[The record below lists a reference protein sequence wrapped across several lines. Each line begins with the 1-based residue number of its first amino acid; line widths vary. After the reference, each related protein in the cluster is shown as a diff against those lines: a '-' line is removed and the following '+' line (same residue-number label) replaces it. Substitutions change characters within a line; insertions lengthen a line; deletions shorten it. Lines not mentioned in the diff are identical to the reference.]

1 MIVYPDGP
9 CISFVNSILEK
20 DIIKRIPADYSLN
33 LLISRKQKLE
43 GYNKFKINNK
53 NLNNIQRDLINL
65 LNYDDQN
72 FFQDKTEEEDNN
84 NLNEGE
90 LINNKYQGDNS
101 NISEK
106 PDLIEEN
113 QNKEMEPIIKA
124 NSDSHEEEESQ
135 DSINNELLSNKAVQQ
150 NENMVD
156 INNSKQNTKNN
167 DNFKCNINQNIYNN
181 FNIPYINFI
190 YNIGTNGMNNN
201 LMNDNINNSDNNNSM
216 NLNNFNNNIINNN
229 MVQNIENPT
238 NNINNYYNISF
249 DINNSRNEPYNYNNK
264 DLDVFKNNMNM
275 NDINNRTNNYNNY
288 FVNNNNFINKKNLNK
303 HNNAKEIKYM
313 NMTLEELANKLDLIA
328 TKKHGCKFL
337 ENYLKSSE
345 NQTYIINNIFYPK
358 LYWVK
363 LYELCN
369 DLFGNYF
376 IQALIPELDNNN
388 IISFTNLVTNN
399 LLNLCLNQHGTRV
412 VQILINNIKD
422 NKFGLLLLFTKALS
436 KIMDKLLNN
445 LNGSFVIMHYAA
457 TIKDNDFIYDF
468 LNNNLVFI
476 ATNSYSCSALQKL
489 IDISTNQQK
498 QKLLINIINNTDNL
512 VGNQCGLYV
521 LQFIMNKKNYY
532 INDAILDKIINKI
545 IYLSKR
551 KYSSNVIEKCLETCS
566 PEKVNKLINIL
577 NKEIIIRDL
586 IKDNF
591 GNYVIQKLLIVCT
604 NDEIK
609 QKILGYIALEF
620 NNLKSLPFG
629 QKLMNKIIMAY
640 PQIKHNF

>member
-9 CISFVNSILEK
+9 CVSFVNSILEK

-43 GYNKFKINNK
+43 SYNKFKVNNK

-72 FFQDKTEEEDNN
+72 YFQDKAEEGNYEQ
-84 NLNEGE
+84 NEGE
-90 LINNKYQGDNS
+90 FNNNKYQDVNS
-101 NISEK
+101 IIPDK
-106 PDLIEEN
+106 PELINEN
-113 QNKEMEPIIKA
+113 QNKEMESIFKT
-124 NSDSHEEEESQ
+124 NSDSNEEESE
-135 DSINNELLSNKAVQQ
+135 DSINNDILSNKAIQI
-150 NENMVD
+150 NENIKD
-156 INNSKQNTKNN
+156 INNTKQNTKNN
-167 DNFKCNINQNIYNN
+167 DNLKCNINQNIYNN

-190 YNIGTNGMNNN
+190 YNIGTNGINNN
-201 LMNDNINNSDNNNSM
+201 FMNDKINNSDNNKPM
-216 NLNNFNNNIINNN
+216 NLNNFNNQIINNN
-229 MVQNIENPT
+229 MIQNIENPT

-249 DINNSRNEPYNYNNK
+249 DINNSRNEPYNYKNK
-264 DLDVFKNNMNM
+264 DFDAFKNNMNM
-275 NDINNRTNNYNNY
+275 SDINNRTNNYNNY
-288 FVNNNNFINKKNLNK
+288 FVNNNNFINKKNINK
-303 HNNAKEIKYM
+303 RNNTKEIKYM

-337 ENYLKSSE
+337 ENYLKSSD
-345 NQTYIINNIFYPK
+345 NQSYIINKIFYPK

-388 IISFTNLVTNN
+388 IISFTNLVINN

-422 NKFGLLLLFTKALS
+422 NKFGLLLSFTKALS

-468 LNNNLVFI
+468 LNKNLVFI

-498 QKLLINIINNTDNL
+498 QKLLFNLINNTDNL

-521 LQFIMNKKNYY
+521 LQFIMSKNNYY
-532 INDAILDKIINKI
+532 VNDAILDKIINKI

-551 KYSSNVIEKCLETCS
+551 KYSSNVIEKCLESCS
-566 PEKVNKLINIL
+566 PEKVNKLINIF
-577 NKEIIIRDL
+577 NNEMIIRDL
-586 IKDNF
+586 IKDKF
-591 GNYVIQKLLIVCT
+591 GNYVIQKLLIICS

-609 QKILGYIALEF
+609 KNILRYIALEF
-620 NNLKSLPFG
+620 NNLKNLPFG
-629 QKLMNKIIMAY
+629 QKLLNKIIMAY

>member
-9 CISFVNSILEK
+9 CVSFVNSILEK

-43 GYNKFKINNK
+43 SYNKFKVNNK

-72 FFQDKTEEEDNN
+72 YFQDKAEEGNYEQ
-84 NLNEGE
+84 NEGE
-90 LINNKYQGDNS
+90 FNNNKYQDVNS
-101 NISEK
+101 IIPDK
-106 PDLIEEN
+106 PELINEN
-113 QNKEMEPIIKA
+113 QNKEMESIFKT
-124 NSDSHEEEESQ
+124 NSDSNEEESE
-135 DSINNELLSNKAVQQ
+135 DSINNDILSNKAIQI
-150 NENMVD
+150 NENIKD
-156 INNSKQNTKNN
+156 INNTKQNTKNN
-167 DNFKCNINQNIYNN
+167 DNLKCNINQNIYNN

-190 YNIGTNGMNNN
+190 YNIGTNGINNN
-201 LMNDNINNSDNNNSM
+201 FMNDKINNSDNNKPM
-216 NLNNFNNNIINNN
+216 NLNNFNNQIINNN
-229 MVQNIENPT
+229 MIQNIENPT

-249 DINNSRNEPYNYNNK
+249 DINNSRNEPYNYKNK
-264 DLDVFKNNMNM
+264 DFDAFKN
-275 NDINNRTNNYNNY
+275 NNYNNY
-288 FVNNNNFINKKNLNK
+288 FVNNNNFINKKNINK
-303 HNNAKEIKYM
+303 RNNTKEIKYM

-337 ENYLKSSE
+337 ENYLKSSD
-345 NQTYIINNIFYPK
+345 NQSYIINKIFYPK

-388 IISFTNLVTNN
+388 IISFTNLVINN

-422 NKFGLLLLFTKALS
+422 NKFGLLLSFTKALS

-457 TIKDNDFIYDF
+457 TIKENDFIYDF
-468 LNNNLVFI
+468 LNKNLVFI

-498 QKLLINIINNTDNL
+498 QKLLFNLINNTDNL

-521 LQFIMNKKNYY
+521 LQFIMSKNNYY
-532 INDAILDKIINKI
+532 VNDAILDKIINKI

-551 KYSSNVIEKCLETCS
+551 KYSSNVIEKCLESCS
-566 PEKVNKLINIL
+566 PEKVNKLINIF
-577 NKEIIIRDL
+577 NNEMIIRDL

-591 GNYVIQKLLIVCT
+591 GNYVIQKLLIICS

-609 QKILGYIALEF
+609 KNILRYIALEF
-620 NNLKSLPFG
+620 NNLKNLPFG
-629 QKLMNKIIMAY
+629 QKLLNKIIMAY

>member
-9 CISFVNSILEK
+9 CVSFVNSILEK

-43 GYNKFKINNK
+43 SYNKFKVNNK

-72 FFQDKTEEEDNN
+72 YFQDKAEEGNYEQ
-84 NLNEGE
+84 NEGE
-90 LINNKYQGDNS
+90 FNNNKYQDVNS
-101 NISEK
+101 IIPDK
-106 PDLIEEN
+106 PELINEN
-113 QNKEMEPIIKA
+113 QNKEMESIFKT
-124 NSDSHEEEESQ
+124 NSDSNEEESE
-135 DSINNELLSNKAVQQ
+135 DSINNDILSNKAIQI
-150 NENMVD
+150 NENIKD
-156 INNSKQNTKNN
+156 INNTKQNTKNN
-167 DNFKCNINQNIYNN
+167 DNLKCNINQNIYNN

-190 YNIGTNGMNNN
+190 YNIGTNGINNN
-201 LMNDNINNSDNNNSM
+201 FMNDKINNSDNNKPM
-216 NLNNFNNNIINNN
+216 NLNNFNNQIINNN
-229 MVQNIENPT
+229 MIQNIENPT

-249 DINNSRNEPYNYNNK
+249 DINNSRNEPYNYKNK
-264 DLDVFKNNMNM
+264 DFDAFKNNMNM
-275 NDINNRTNNYNNY
+275 SDINNRTNNYNNY
-288 FVNNNNFINKKNLNK
+288 FVNNNNFINKKNINK
-303 HNNAKEIKYM
+303 RNNTKEIKYM

-337 ENYLKSSE
+337 ENYLKSSD
-345 NQTYIINNIFYPK
+345 NQSYIINKIFYPK

-388 IISFTNLVTNN
+388 IISFTNLVINN

-422 NKFGLLLLFTKALS
+422 NKFGLLLSFTKALS

-457 TIKDNDFIYDF
+457 TIKENDFIYEF
-468 LNNNLVFI
+468 LNKNLVFI

-498 QKLLINIINNTDNL
+498 QKLLFNLINNTDNL

-521 LQFIMNKKNYY
+521 LQFIMSKNNYY
-532 INDAILDKIINKI
+532 VNDAILDKIINKI

-551 KYSSNVIEKCLETCS
+551 KYSSNVIEKCLESCS
-566 PEKVNKLINIL
+566 PEKVNKLINIF
-577 NKEIIIRDL
+577 NNEMIIRDL
-586 IKDNF
+586 IKDKF
-591 GNYVIQKLLIVCT
+591 GNYVIQKLLIICS

-609 QKILGYIALEF
+609 KNILRYIALEF
-620 NNLKSLPFG
+620 NNLKNLPFG
-629 QKLMNKIIMAY
+629 QKLLNKIIMAY